1 MSHWRQWR
9 RKILLCKNNL
19 SRFVGNGNHINFKMK
34 WTVGCEGS
42 MWLSSS
48 LIWLKTMIKQT
59 QRPIS
64 MTACTCQIYVGWCRT
79 KCLHP
84 KHKVNISN
92 HWWSWRGEAMS
103 AEEHKELNDAFHF
116 NVNMTSLK
124 TNCSENNLSLGFIY
138 LKKSEKSSNNLDEHM
153 LQVFGLTCHLETNAF
168 LCLECNCSC
177 DCTCFCKQDK
187 QIAQSVVAVKC
198 LKGKHC
204 ALWLHFCAAFELI
217 LRLTSVM

>member
-64 MTACTCQIYVGWCRT
+64 MTACTCQIYVGSWRT
-79 KCLHP
+79 KCLHL
-84 KHKVNISN
+84 KHKFNIS
-92 HWWSWRGEAMS
+92 HHGWSWWGEAMS
-103 AEEHKELNDAFHF
+103 AEEQKELNDAFHF
-116 NVNMTSLK
+116 NVNLTSLK
-124 TNCSENNLSLGFIY
+124 PNCSENNLSLGFIY
-138 LKKSEKSSNNLDEHM
+138 LKKSEKSLNNLEEHT
-153 LQVFGLTCHLETNAF
+153 LQVFGLTCHLETNAS

-187 QIAQSVVAVKC
+187 QIAQSAVAVKC

-204 ALWLHFCAAFELI
+204 ALWLHFCASFELI